1 MAEHGGEQPA
11 TRLGRARKALDVF
24 VRVMDL
30 NDPDTSRHGR
40 DIEELVQR
48 VIALL
53 GLDGPAA
60 AEIELAARFH
70 DIGKV
75 AVPEAILRK
84 PGPLNDEEWRLMT
97 CHVEWGA
104 EMLRHLPDC
113 GPIAT
118 IVRHHHERYDG
129 RGYPDGL
136 ANTRIPLGSR
146 VIAACDAYGAMV
158 SDRPYRRPFPRWR
171 ALQELRDGVGTQFD
185 PSVVSAVLEAAEEVD
200 IDARVAPG

>member
-1 MAEHGGEQPA
+1 MDLKDPA
-11 TRLGRARKALDVF
+11 TA
-24 VRVMDL
+24 
-30 NDPDTSRHGR
+30 RHGR
-40 DIEELVQR
+40 DIEDLVRR
-48 VIALL
+48 VVELL
-53 GLDGPAA
+53 GVNGGVADEVA
-60 AEIELAARFH
+60 LAARFH

-75 AVPEAILRK
+75 AVPETVLRK
-84 PGPLNDEEWRLMT
+84 PGPLDEDEWRLMV

-136 ANTRIPLGSR
+136 ASTRIPLGSR
-146 VIAACDAYGAMV
+146 IIAACDAYGAMV
-158 SDRPYRRPFPRWR
+158 SDRPYRRAFPRWR

-185 PSVVSAVLEAAEEVD
+185 PAIVGAVVRAAEEIDV
-200 IDARVAPG
+200 DARVAPH